1 MNRSIAKTRNELE
14 RITLKINQ
22 LKTKY
27 TTDNI
32 VPGLSNGES
41 SPLSHSRYREKEF
54 LTREA
59 REQPVSTFQNKQSQ
73 VMQASKNSISVTLN
87 PGDEMYQ
94 R

>member
-32 VPGLSNGES
+32 TPNIHNAEN
-41 SPLSHSRYREKEF
+41 SPLSHSRYREK
-54 LTREA
+54 
-59 REQPVSTFQNKQSQ
+59 
-73 VMQASKNSISVTLN
+73 
-87 PGDEMYQ
+87 
-94 R
+94 